1 MLTESELVRKERF
14 ERLYAERASA
24 VLAYA
29 LRRASPEEAADA
41 AAETFAVAWRRLDE
55 MPAGWELA
63 WLYGVAR
70 RVLATQR
77 RAIGRQR
84 AVVFRL
90 AREERAVPGT
100 GFDEV
105 GEPVL
110 EALAELDERDREVLM
125 LTAWEGLS
133 GREAAAALG
142 CSDTVIGSGFIA
154 PANGCGRGLLRSN
167 RRRRELALWLLGRV
181 RRRSHGEH
189 ADS

>member
-1 MLTESELVRKERF
+1 LTESELVRKERF
-14 ERLYAERASA
+14 ERLYAECASA

-55 MPAGWELA
+55 LPAGWELA

-84 AVVFRL
+84 TVAIRL
-90 AREERAVPGT
+90 AGEERAVAGT
-100 GFDEV
+100 GIDEV
-105 GEPVL
+105 EEPVL

-133 GREAAAALG
+133 GREGAAALG
-142 CSDTVIGSGFIA
+142 CSDTAYRIRLHRARKRLRARLAALESPEARARPLA
-154 PANGCGRGLLRSN
+154 PRKSEETLS
-167 RRRRELALWLLGRV
+167 W
-181 RRRSHGEH
+181 
-189 ADS
+189 

>member
-1 MLTESELVRKERF
+1 MTESELVPKERF
-14 ERLYAERASA
+14 ERLYAECASA

-41 AAETFAVAWRRLDE
+41 AASTFVVAWRRLDE
-55 MPAGWELA
+55 LPTGRELA

-84 AVVFRL
+84 AVAFRL
-90 AREERAVPGT
+90 AGEERAFTGP
-100 GFDEV
+100 GFDV
-105 GEPVL
+105 VREPVL
-110 EALAELDERDREVLM
+110 EALAELDEREREVLM

-142 CSDTVIGSGFIA
+142 CSETAYRIRLHRA
-154 PANGCGRGLLRSN
+154 
-167 RRRRELALWLLGRV
+167 RRRLQARLTTL
-181 RRRSHGEH
+181 
-189 ADS
+189 DSPEARARPPAPRKSEETLSW